1 MGILAGMFRNGK
13 ILPMDST
20 SFYSQILGITSPWK
34 IVNVELDMVAKRVVI
49 RVEVDRKIKWGHP
62 ETKLAASLHKWTERT
77 WRHLDTCQFET
88 LITANVPSV
97 KHQDGSIEEIAVP
110 WAERYQRI
118 TKMLAQA
125 VILWLQ
131 ACGNVSKV
139 AEIMGLDWGT
149 VNTIMKAAVERGL
162 LRREKEVIE
171 YVGMD
176 EKSFRRGHIYAS
188 ILNDLDNNRV
198 WDMVEGRKTE
208 NAMDLLDTLSEEQK
222 DGVRAV
228 AMDMWAAYEKAVSE
242 TLLNA
247 DIVHDKFHIS
257 SYLNQAVDD
266 VRKEE
271 HQQLMKEG
279 DETLKNSKYQW
290 LHNFPDLRC
299 EPSFQSLF
307 NANLKTSL
315 AWRLK
320 ECFSGFWNYRY
331 SGAAKTFF
339 KDWCKQVKRSK
350 LEPMMKVASML
361 ENRLQGLLN
370 YLIHRITN
378 ATSEGMNS
386 LVSRIIANA
395 RGLRTFAKLRIRVL
409 FYLGKL
415 DLSIA

>member
-1 MGILAGMFRNGK
+1 MFRNGK
-13 ILPMDST
+13 VLPMDST
-20 SFYSQILGITSPWK
+20 SFYSQIFGITSPWK

-97 KHQDGSIEEIAVP
+97 KHQDGSIEEVAVP

-125 VILWLQ
+125 VILWLE

-149 VNTIMKAAVERGL
+149 VNAVMKAAVERGL

-171 YVGMD
+171 HAGVD

-198 WDMVEGRKTE
+198 WDLVEGRKME

-222 DGVRAV
+222 TGVKAV
-228 AMDMWAAYEKAVSE
+228 AMDMWTAYEKAVNE
-242 TLLNA
+242 KLPNA

-257 SYLNQAVDD
+257 SYLNKAVDD

-271 HQQLMKEG
+271 HRHLMKEG

-290 LHNFPDLRC
+290 LRNFPDLRC
-299 EPSFQSLF
+299 EPSFQSLY
-307 NANLKTSL
+307 NANLETSL

-320 ECFSGFWNYRY
+320 ESFSGFWNYRY
-331 SGAAKTFF
+331 IGPAKTFF
-339 KDWCKQVKRSK
+339 KDWFKQVKRSK
-350 LEPMMKVASML
+350 LEPMMKVATML

-370 YLIHRITN
+370 YLKHRITN
-378 ATSEGMNS
+378 AASEGMNS

-395 RGLRTFAKLRIRVL
+395 RGLRTFAKFRIRVL
-409 FYLGKL
+409 FFLGKL

>member
-1 MGILAGMFRNGK
+1 MFRNGK
-13 ILPMDST
+13 DIRMEST
-20 SFYSQILGITSPWK
+20 SFYSQILGITRPWK
-34 IVNVELDMVAKRVVI
+34 VVNVDLNMEAKRVVI
-49 RVEVDRKIKWGHP
+49 RVEVDRKTKWGHP

-118 TKMLAQA
+118 TKLLAQA
-125 VILWLQ
+125 VILWLE

-149 VNTIMKAAVERGL
+149 VNSIMKAAVERGL

-171 YVGMD
+171 HAGMD

-198 WDMVEGRKTE
+198 WDLVEGRKTE
-208 NAMDLLDTLSEEQK
+208 NARELLDTLSEEQRA
-222 DGVRAV
+222 GVKAV
-228 AMDMWAAYEKAVSE
+228 AMDMWAAYEKAVNE
-242 TLLNA
+242 KLPNA

-257 SYLNQAVDD
+257 SYLNEAVDD

-279 DETLKNSKYQW
+279 DETLKNTKYQW
-290 LHNFPDLRC
+290 LRNFPDLRS
-299 EPSFQSLF
+299 EPSFQSLY

-320 ECFSGFWNYRY
+320 DTFSGFWNYGY
-331 SGAAKTFF
+331 IGAAKKFF
-339 KDWCKQVKRSK
+339 KEWCKQVKRSK
-350 LEPMMKVASML
+350 LEPMMTVATML

-370 YLIHRITN
+370 YLKHRITN
-378 ATSEGMNS
+378 AASEGMNS
-386 LVSRIIANA
+386 LVARIIANA

-409 FYLGKL
+409 FFLGKL

>member
-1 MGILAGMFRNGK
+1 MFRNGK

-34 IVNVELDMVAKRVVI
+34 IVNVELDMKAKRVVI

-97 KHQDGSIEEIAVP
+97 KHQDGSIEEVAVP

-222 DGVRAV
+222 TGVRAV

-242 TLLNA
+242 TLPNA

-290 LHNFPDLRC
+290 LRNFPDLRC

-320 ECFSGFWNYRY
+320 ECFSGFWTYRY

-378 ATSEGMNS
+378 AASEGMNS

>member
-1 MGILAGMFRNGK
+1 MFRNGK

-34 IVNVELDMVAKRVVI
+34 IVNVELDMEAKRVVI
-49 RVEVDRKIKWGHP
+49 RAEVNPKTKWGHP

-118 TKMLAQA
+118 TKLLAQA

-222 DGVRAV
+222 TGVRAV

-242 TLLNA
+242 TLPNA

-290 LHNFPDLRC
+290 LRNLPDLRC

-378 ATSEGMNS
+378 AASEGMNS

>member
-1 MGILAGMFRNGK
+1 MFRNSK
-13 ILPMDST
+13 ILLMDST
-20 SFYSQILGITSPWK
+20 SFYSQILGITAPWK
-34 IVNVELDMVAKRVVI
+34 IVNVELDMGAKRVVI
-49 RVEVDRKIKWGHP
+49 RVEVDRKTKWGHS
-62 ETKLAASLHKWTERT
+62 ETNLAASLHKWTERT

-97 KHQDGSIEEIAVP
+97 KHQDGSIEEVAVP

-125 VILWLQ
+125 VILWLE
-131 ACGNVSKV
+131 ACSNVSKV

-149 VNTIMKAAVERGL
+149 VNGIMKAAVERGL

-171 YVGMD
+171 YAGMD

-222 DGVRAV
+222 TGVRAV
-228 AMDMWAAYEKAVSE
+228 AMDMWAAYEKAVNE
-242 TLLNA
+242 KLPNA

-271 HQQLMKEG
+271 HQQLMREG

-290 LHNFPDLRC
+290 LRNFPDLRS
-299 EPSFQSLF
+299 EPSFQNLY

-350 LEPMMKVASML
+350 LEPMMKVSTML
-361 ENRLQGLLN
+361 GNRLQGLLN
-370 YLIHRITN
+370 YLAHRITN

-395 RGLRTFAKLRIRVL
+395 RGLRTFARLRIRVL
-409 FYLGKL
+409 FFLGKL

>member
-1 MGILAGMFRNGK
+1 VGILAGMFRNGK
-13 ILPMDST
+13 VLPMDST

-34 IVNVELDMVAKRVVI
+34 IVNVELDMKAKRVVI

-97 KHQDGSIEEIAVP
+97 KHQDGSIEEVAVP

-125 VILWLQ
+125 VILWLE

-149 VNTIMKAAVERGL
+149 VNTVMKAAVERGL
-162 LRREKEVIE
+162 LRRENEVIE
-171 YVGMD
+171 HAGVD

-198 WDMVEGRKTE
+198 WDLVEGRKTE
-208 NAMDLLDTLSEEQK
+208 NAMTLLDTLSEEQRT
-222 DGVRAV
+222 GVKAV
-228 AMDMWAAYEKAVSE
+228 AMDMWPAFEKAVNE
-242 TLLNA
+242 KLPNA

-257 SYLNQAVDD
+257 SYLNKAIDD

-271 HQQLMKEG
+271 HRNLMKEG

-290 LHNFPDLRC
+290 LRNFPDLRC
-299 EPSFQSLF
+299 EPSFQSLY
-307 NANLKTSL
+307 NANLETSL

-320 ECFSGFWNYRY
+320 ESFSGFWNYHY
-331 SGAAKTFF
+331 IGPAKTFF
-339 KDWCKQVKRSK
+339 KDWRKQVKRSK
-350 LEPMMKVASML
+350 LEPMMKVATML

-370 YLIHRITN
+370 YLKHRITN
-378 ATSEGMNS
+378 AASEGMNS

-409 FYLGKL
+409 FFLGKL

>member
-1 MGILAGMFRNGK
+1 VGILAGKRRNGK
-13 ILPMDST
+13 VLPMDST

-34 IVNVELDMVAKRVVI
+34 IVNVELDMKAKRVVI

-97 KHQDGSIEEIAVP
+97 KHQDGSIEEVAVP

-125 VILWLQ
+125 VILWLE

-149 VNTIMKAAVERGL
+149 VNSIMKAAVERGL

-222 DGVRAV
+222 TGVRAV

-242 TLLNA
+242 TLPNA

-290 LHNFPDLRC
+290 LRNFPDLRC

-320 ECFSGFWNYRY
+320 ECFSGFWTYRY

-378 ATSEGMNS
+378 AASEGMNS